1 MKENTAQIDRNWLDD
16 PNWLEKTGG
25 DALDMTLRD
34 HFAGLAMQALIA
46 TNESTP
52 QGSWPI
58 YVERTAYLVADAMLK
73 ERNK

>member
-1 MKENTAQIDRNWLDD
+1 MKENTAQID

-34 HFAGLAMQALIA
+34 HFAGLAMQGQLARPSSGLLCDEDHA
-46 TNESTP
+46 K
-52 QGSWPI
+52 
-58 YVERTAYLVADAMLK
+58 YAYMMADAMLE